1 MMQQQMF
8 QQQQMQQQQQQMQ
21 QQAMQ
26 RAALEQQMME
36 QQMMQECVWNFW
48 GENIFGQLFFII
60 SPGAKKKLTSDISLA
75 YFFSDLEIVSV
86 LDCNYLQT
94 KSLLKAICATCSNKL
109 TLINIKIAE
118 SKLTIGWVFEIGTYF
133 HLM

>member
-8 QQQQMQQQQQQMQ
+8 QQQQMQQQQMQ

-36 QQMMQECVWNFW
+36 QQMMQECVSAFL

-60 SPGAKKKLTSDISLA
+60 LPGAKKNWQATYLLRIFSLM
-75 YFFSDLEIVSV
+75 
-86 LDCNYLQT
+86 
-94 KSLLKAICATCSNKL
+94 LK
-109 TLINIKIAE
+109 
-118 SKLTIGWVFEIGTYF
+118 
-133 HLM
+133 